1 MRTWFE
7 FHEMIPMLVSIS
19 VILTLLLAFKLIRAG
34 RDQMV
39 KRILFTAPTPPRETI
54 RKRQWL
60 TRSIKR
66 REGPEDD
73 EHVHQA
79 LWPHATPSRGAIVV
93 GRMPS
98 AWHPRSGLVR
108 GPLGRA
114 FYRLDQD
121 GGRVVW

>member
-1 MRTWFE
+1 MWFE

-19 VILTLLLAFKLIRAG
+19 VILTLLCAFKLIRAG

-39 KRILFTAPTPPRETI
+39 KRILFTAPAPPRETK

-73 EHVHQA
+73 EDHVPPVFSMTMLYENRGGTPYEKNICIHVHQA
-79 LWPHATPSRGAIVV
+79 LWRHATPSRGAAVV

-98 AWHPRSGLVR
+98 A
-108 GPLGRA
+108 
-114 FYRLDQD
+114 
-121 GGRVVW
+121 